1 MKTLIAIGDSIT
13 HGSYVNIPE
22 TNRDEDW
29 RVASPTFSEII
40 KEKLSFDKLINYG
53 ADGITVS
60 ASGFEGNDYSLT
72 KYIDEMEGGDTVII
86 AGGTNDYGNEKTV
99 ELGNINDKQ
108 DVSFFGGLFVL
119 FTKVKEKYNNSKI
132 YVLTPIHRLSEDEKN
147 SKGYILEDY
156 RKAIIERAKEFGF
169 EVIDGKCVPI
179 NPKNKE
185 DKEKYMIDGL
195 HPNQEGHKIMAEYL
209 LRYIEA

>member
-169 EVIDGKCVPI
+169 EVIDGKGVPI